1 MFVLCRCNFMET
13 FVFAILIILFGLVFD
28 YTNGFHDA
36 ANVVSTVIATRVLA
50 PATAIVLAGLLNT
63 VGALHISGVVNTIST
78 GIIQSSLSTPIVIL
92 AAILGAIIWNLATW
106 YFGIPS
112 SSSYALIGG
121 LMGSSL
127 MASGVKSIIW
137 KGVLFKVLIPMVIS
151 PIIGFVIAFLL
162 MKCLSFLT
170 TTNKTKGREGLFAH
184 LQIGSA
190 GLVALAHGLN
200 DAQKSMGL
208 MTLGLFSAGFI
219 ANITVP
225 LWVILSCAL
234 VMGLGT
240 ASGGMRIVRTVGFS
254 ITKLRPIQGFAVEM
268 SASVVILSASF
279 LGLPVSSTHM
289 IVGSVTGVG
298 AAKKLS
304 SVQWIVIKKLLYV
317 WALALPGASFV
328 SALVWLIINLIV

>member
-1 MFVLCRCNFMET
+1 MET
-13 FVFAILIILFGLVFD
+13 LVFAVLIILFGLVFD

-63 VGALHISGVVNTIST
+63 VGATHISGVVHTIT
-78 GIIQSSLSTPIVIL
+78 TDIVQSSLSTPIVIL
-92 AAILGAIIWNLATW
+92 SAILGAIIWNVLTW

-121 LMGSSL
+121 LIGAAFV
-127 MASGVKSIIW
+127 ASGTQGVVW
-137 KGVLFKVLIPMVIS
+137 KGVLFKVIIPMVVS
-151 PIIGFVIAFLL
+151 PVIGFVIAFFL
-162 MKCLSFLT
+162 MKFLSFVT
-170 TTNKTKGREGLFAH
+170 TRKQEKGREKIFAH

-190 GLVALAHGLN
+190 GLVAISHGLN

-208 MTLGLFSAGFI
+208 ITLGLFTAGFI
-219 ANITVP
+219 TDITVP
-225 LWVILSCAL
+225 LWVIFACAL

-240 ASGGMRIVRTVGFS
+240 ASGGMRIIRTVGFS

-268 SASVVILSASF
+268 SASLVILSASF
-279 LGLPVSSTHM
+279 LGMPVSSTHM

-304 SVQWIVIKKLLYV
+304 SVQWDVIKKLLYV
-317 WALALPGASFV
+317 WALALPGASLV
-328 SALVWLIINLIV
+328 SASVWLIINWIAT